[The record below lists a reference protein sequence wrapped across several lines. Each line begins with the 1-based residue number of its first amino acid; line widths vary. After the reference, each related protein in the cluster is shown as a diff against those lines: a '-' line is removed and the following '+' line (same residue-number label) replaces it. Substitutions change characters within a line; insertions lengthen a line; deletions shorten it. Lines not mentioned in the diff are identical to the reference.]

1 VDPCGRGGNTALQD
15 ARLLADVLAEAH
27 HDDLDLRVA
36 IGCYERLMRA
46 NGDAAVRAAS
56 PAGTAWSPPGQ
67 WPSSPAGPGSGSAAP
82 SPHCAAARSP
92 TGPTAW
98 GRNRGNATEEPSTIV
113 HHTVPDPLTDFATGV
128 LRQPAPG
135 RDDHLILGPRPSKR

>member
-1 VDPCGRGGNTALQD
+1 MQD

-56 PAGTAWSPPGQ
+56 PCITRRLTPHRLRHWRPP
-67 WPSSPAGPGSGSAAP
+67 
-82 SPHCAAARSP
+82 AAR
-92 TGPTAW
+92 
-98 GRNRGNATEEPSTIV
+98 
-113 HHTVPDPLTDFATGV
+113 
-128 LRQPAPG
+128 PG
-135 RDDHLILGPRPSKR
+135 RDDHLILGPRPSKQ